1 MSNEIVPVTA
11 SLAVVSPVTVPVH
24 CPSAAGHVGFELPA
38 SFAPPLEDPLLE
50 EPPLEEPLLDEPLDE
65 PLLEEPPLEEPL
77 LDEPLDEP
85 LLDDPLDDPLEDE
98 PDPLEPPDDEL
109 SAGGGSLAPPEDDP
123 AGDEVGVTS
132 GVPPHALTSKAA
144 STRTRRRLVTGALL
158 RLSPL

>member
-38 SFAPPLEDPLLE
+38 SFAPPL
-50 EPPLEEPLLDEPLDE
+50 DE

-77 LDEPLDEP
+77 LDEPLLEEPPLEEPLPDEPLDEP
-85 LLDDPLDDPLEDE
+85 LLEEPPLEEPLEDE

>member
-38 SFAPPLEDPLLE
+38 SFAPPLED
-50 EPPLEEPLLDEPLDE
+50 